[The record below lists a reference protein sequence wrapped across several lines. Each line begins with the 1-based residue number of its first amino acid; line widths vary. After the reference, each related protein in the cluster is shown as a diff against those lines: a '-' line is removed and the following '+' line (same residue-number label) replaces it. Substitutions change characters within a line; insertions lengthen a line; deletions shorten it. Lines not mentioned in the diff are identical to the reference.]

1 MLCCILNLP
10 NRMLKSAFL
19 LFVLLGGGLKNYGLY
34 KNNAL
39 FLMKC
44 PPPIS
49 THSIAGIPSG
59 KSDASGGIDFPG
71 GIPAY
76 TIEQR
81 SGGPVQSVVV
91 VVVGGGGYS

>member
-1 MLCCILNLP
+1 MP
-10 NRMLKSAFL
+10 
-19 LFVLLGGGLKNYGLY
+19 
-34 KNNAL
+34 
-39 FLMKC
+39 

-49 THSIAGIPSG
+49 AHSIAGIPPG

-81 SGGPVQSVVV
+81 SGGPVQSVV
-91 VVVGGGGYS
+91 GGGGLQLIPQLLATGDPEGPCFT